1 MNPIHALAAL
11 LIFPG
16 LLYALPMG
24 WLMLGTERKMRA
36 RFQGRIG
43 PPLTQPFYDVVKL
56 AVKWPVPR
64 SLEDR
69 ALMALFPLLSM
80 GAMIGAL
87 ALLPVFGDNSG
98 FAGDIILLVGLLEI
112 PELCTVL
119 TGWASRSI
127 YGEMGADREAA
138 IDISVNIPFFAAV
151 IAMATGAG
159 SLHTSAIAFATPWQV
174 RVPALLAVLICLPV
188 KLRLNPF
195 SISNAEQ
202 EVLAGPLMEADG
214 RLLALWEVAHA
225 LEWVALI
232 GFVVTMGIPIRS
244 GHWWINALVFAA
256 CSLVIVLLFTL
267 LASGT
272 ARLKLRQATRFLWR
286 CSFVL
291 AAVALGAAFLVRG
304 N

>member
-1 MNPIHALAAL
+1 MNPLHALSAL
-11 LIFPG
+11 LVFPG

-24 WLMLGTERKMRA
+24 WLMLGAERKIRA

-43 PPLTQPFYDVVKL
+43 PPLIQPFYDIVKL
-56 AVKWPVPR
+56 AAKWPVPR
-64 SLEDR
+64 AATDR
-69 ALMALFPLLSM
+69 ALMALFPLLSV

-87 ALLPVFGDNSG
+87 ALLPVFRDGSG
-98 FAGDIILLVGLLEI
+98 FSGDLLLLVGLLEV

-119 TGWASRSI
+119 AGWASRSI
-127 YGEMGADREAA
+127 YGEMGADREATIA
-138 IDISVNIPFFAAV
+138 ISVNIPFFTALV
-151 IAMATGAG
+151 AMAT
-159 SLHTSAIAFATPWQV
+159 STNSMHITTIALATPWQV
-174 RVPALLAVLICLPV
+174 RVPALLAVMICLPV

-202 EVLAGPLMEADG
+202 EVLAGPLIESDG

-232 GFVVTMGIPIRS
+232 GFAVTISSPVRS
-244 GHWWINALVFAA
+244 SHWWINALVFAA
-256 CSLVIVLLFTL
+256 CSLVIVLLLTL

-272 ARLKLRQATRFLWR
+272 ARLKLRQATRLLWR

-291 AAVALGAAFLVRG
+291 AAIALAAAFLVRG